1 MNTTEA
7 ARQVC
12 ENLSREIQA
21 ICPPGLGRWGPAWE
35 IVADAD
41 AEFMIALF
49 AWEDAPSE
57 KLEAQVRFWGDEVM
71 ARWRE
76 AVQKFEEAHHGE
88 SKD

>member
-12 ENLSREIQA
+12 ENMAREVQQIA
-21 ICPPGLGRWGPAWE
+21 PPGLGLWEPAWE

-49 AWEDAPSE
+49 AWEDSPSE
-57 KLEAQVRFWGDEVM
+57 KLEAQVRYWGDEVM
-71 ARWRE
+71 ARWHE
-76 AVQKFEEAHHGE
+76 AAKRFEEAHHA
-88 SKD
+88 K